1 MISVVVL
8 IDLNLCQR
16 RKTRLRRGVSDKF
29 SFYLKS
35 RESEIVCS
43 LKYAS
48 LLWSIFAPLN
58 WLKRQ
63 NFVKF
68 LLLEHMYIFLKTILW
83 MLNLGQTVKKKNILS
98 ALSRSCFFFL
108 LKNLCHHKTALQL
121 YCWLKCVS
129 QKLKLKS
136 FAR

>member
-1 MISVVVL
+1 MIPHEPIPYVVIIASPNLVNNTDFGKCQLYKSLTVVNPRMEFVVSKIIQKETIMEIEDEFSNEVPQNNEKINPEDARIMISVVVL

-48 LLWSIFAPLN
+48 LL
-58 WLKRQ
+58 
-63 NFVKF
+63 
-68 LLLEHMYIFLKTILW
+68 
-83 MLNLGQTVKKKNILS
+83 
-98 ALSRSCFFFL
+98 
-108 LKNLCHHKTALQL
+108 
-121 YCWLKCVS
+121 
-129 QKLKLKS
+129 
-136 FAR
+136 